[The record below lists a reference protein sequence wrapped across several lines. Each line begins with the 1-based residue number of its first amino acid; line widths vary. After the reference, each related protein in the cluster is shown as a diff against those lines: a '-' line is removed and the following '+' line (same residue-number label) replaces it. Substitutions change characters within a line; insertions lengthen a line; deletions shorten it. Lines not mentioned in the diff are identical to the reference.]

1 MAHVILRKIIIYL
14 IYGKFKMFKYLY
26 DLFMSFIAYLMEL
39 CGGNKIESG
48 PETEEL
54 KEQKEQKEHKEQEE
68 VR

>member
-1 MAHVILRKIIIYL
+1 
-14 IYGKFKMFKYLY
+14 MFKYLY
-26 DLFMSFIAYLMEL
+26 DLFMSFIAYLIGL

-54 KEQKEQKEHKEQEE
+54 KEQKEQKEQKEEE

>member
-1 MAHVILRKIIIYL
+1 
-14 IYGKFKMFKYLY
+14 MFKYLY
-26 DLFMSFIAYLMEL
+26 DLFMSFIAYLMELCGGL

-54 KEQKEQKEHKEQEE
+54 KEQKEQKEQKEE